1 MLSKTS
7 CWSVGPSDDA
17 LAGLGGVADCSS
29 AGTADICTGSSS
41 KPSNLREQQ
50 VPIARKNVAPEPHD
64 DLELISK
71 ATGLLTIEIAFVLV
85 FMFGGLSP
93 ANYSDIT
100 TGFVSFVGLAALT
113 TFVIL
118 SALIGGLLSAAA
130 TLMAVSRRSGHADRL
145 LRMST
150 GLLGLAGLAFGI
162 HIFVLTLTVNS
173 WSSAFLTGLVAFA
186 IAVAFL
192 LAAAWR
198 LVGNRTPES

>member
-1 MLSKTS
+1 
-7 CWSVGPSDDA
+7 
-17 LAGLGGVADCSS
+17 
-29 AGTADICTGSSS
+29 
-41 KPSNLREQQ
+41 
-50 VPIARKNVAPEPHD
+50 VAPEPHD